1 MAIDRTTPSDS
12 IDASVIGLTDFMW
25 DEKLEE
31 PHVRR
36 AAAILK
42 AHPEVKELFGYD
54 PNTKYIVFLMVA
66 AQFVLAG
73 WASTQSIWVILAL
86 VMLIGAPIN
95 HACAMAI
102 HEITH
107 GTAFEKTSHNYL
119 LAIMVNFPMGV
130 PSAMYV
136 SQNHELYIFRTFKKY
151 HMEHHMYLGTDGY
164 DTDLATKF
172 EGKIISSNS
181 RFLKAM
187 FVFCLA
193 GFYGLRPLFIRGRTP
208 GKWEILN
215 FVCSVS
221 YNYFVY
227 SCFGMWAIYYML
239 ICTWF
244 GMGAHPVAGHLLHE
258 HYISNPGQ
266 ETYSYYGWANAISFN
281 VGYHNEHHDF
291 PLVPYS
297 KLPKLR
303 EIAPEFYNG
312 LQNYSS
318 FFMAHYNFVMQ
329 DGYGPLNRIKRTKEV
344 HTKGRRE
351 FCSRDTDEPVKVP
364 FVSN

>member
-1 MAIDRTTPSDS
+1 MAIDRTTPSDN
-12 IDASVIGLTDFMW
+12 IDPQVIGLTDFIW

-42 AHPEVKELFGYD
+42 AHPEVKDLFGYD
-54 PNTKYIVFLMVA
+54 PNTKYIVFLMVI

-86 VMLIGAPIN
+86 VLLVGAPIN
-95 HACAMAI
+95 HACSMAI

-107 GTAFEKTSHNYL
+107 GLAAEKASHNYL
-119 LAIMVNFPMGV
+119 LAIMVNFPMAI
-130 PSAMYV
+130 PSAM
-136 SQNHELYIFRTFKKY
+136 TFKKY

-164 DTDLATKF
+164 DTDLATRF

-181 RFLKAM
+181 KLLKAM

-193 GFYGLRPLFIRGRTP
+193 GFYAIRPLFIRGRVP
-208 GKWEILN
+208 SKWEVLN
-215 FVCSVS
+215 FFSCIT

-227 SCFGMWAIYYML
+227 KCFGMWAIYYML
-239 ICTWF
+239 MCTWF

-266 ETYSYYGWANAISFN
+266 ETYSYYGWVNKISFN

-291 PLVPYS
+291 PLIPYS

-303 EIAPEFYNG
+303 EIAHEFYDG
-312 LQNYSS
+312 LQNYNSV
-318 FFMAHYNFVMQ
+318 FMAHYNFIMK

-344 HTKGRRE
+344 HTRGRRDRK
-351 FCSRDTDEPVKVP
+351 SVV
-364 FVSN
+364 